1 VTAATAVHPL
11 RAPVERDR
19 ADGALALRAAGGDR
33 AALAELLERHQSWVY
48 AIALRM
54 VREPADAADL
64 AQEALLRV
72 VTRISQFAG
81 RSSFRTWSYRIVVNC
96 FLDSKRSRTERFFSS
111 FVRYG
116 DELDRLGLA
125 ELNLDPAQEA
135 DRALIVEETKIGC
148 MLGMLLCLTREQR
161 LAFILGGIF
170 EVASDVAGD
179 VLGISAAAFRKR
191 LERARADLASFMNA
205 KCGLVNPSHPC
216 RCPKKT
222 AALIREGW
230 VDPQRLRFVEGRLQQ
245 AGVDAPQLS
254 KRFEDLVAA
263 TPEEL
268 FRGHPRAAG
277 PDFARELV
285 RLFAAGDLGGLA
297 PPTSR

>member
-1 VTAATAVHPL
+1 MKPPTDVHPL
-11 RAPVERDR
+11 REPAERDQ
-19 ADGALALRAAGGDR
+19 ADAALAQSAAGGDR
-33 AALAELLERHQSWVY
+33 AALAELLQRHQSWVY

-81 RSSFRTWSYRIVVNC
+81 RSSFRTWAYRIVVNC
-96 FLDSKRSRTERFFSS
+96 FLDAKRSRSEQFFSS

-116 DELDRLGLA
+116 EELDRLGLA

-148 MLGMLLCLTREQR
+148 TLGMLLCLTREQR
-161 LAFILGGIF
+161 ITFILGAIF
-170 EVASDVAGD
+170 EVPSDIAGD
-179 VLGISAAAFRKR
+179 VLGLSPEAFRKR
-191 LERARADLASFMNA
+191 LERARADLTSFMNA
-205 KCGLVNPSHPC
+205 KCGLVNPTNPC

-222 AALIREGW
+222 AGLIREGW
-230 VDPQRLRFVEGRLQQ
+230 VDPQRLRFVDRRVQQ
-245 AGVDAPQLS
+245 AGLEAPRLS

-263 TPEEL
+263 APDDL
-268 FRGHPRAAG
+268 FRGHPRGEG
-277 PDFARELV
+277 PDFAKELV
-285 RLFAAGDLGGLA
+285 RLFDGPGA
-297 PPTSR
+297 S

>member
-1 VTAATAVHPL
+1 MPSPAEVHPL
-11 RAPVERDR
+11 REPAERDQ
-19 ADGALALRAAGGDR
+19 ADGALALRAAAGDR
-33 AALAELLERHQSWVY
+33 TALAELLERHQAWVY

-81 RSSFRTWSYRIVVNC
+81 RSSFRTWAYRIVVNC
-96 FLDSKRSRTERFFSS
+96 FLDAKRSRSEQFFSS

-116 DELDRLGLA
+116 HELDQLGLA

-161 LAFILGGIF
+161 IAFILGAIF
-170 EVASDVAGD
+170 EVPSDIAAD
-179 VLGISAAAFRKR
+179 VLGLSPEAFRKR
-191 LERARADLASFMNA
+191 LERSRADLTSFMTA
-205 KCGLVNPSHPC
+205 KCGLVSPNNPC

-222 AALIREGW
+222 AGLIREGW
-230 VDPQRLRFVEGRLQQ
+230 VDPKRLRFVDRRLQE
-245 AGVDAPQLS
+245 ASLEATRLS
-254 KRFEDLVAA
+254 KHFEDLVAA
-263 TPEEL
+263 APDDL
-268 FRGHPRAAG
+268 FRGHPRGEG
-277 PDFARELV
+277 PDFAKELV
-285 RLFAAGDLGGLA
+285 RLFATG
-297 PPTSR
+297 